1 MKKDKRGVQGKIAPV
16 LTAVCLMLSGC
27 GSVGLAQ
34 EATFE
39 SAYQNGQ
46 EQEPV
51 DIYTSQATGVVQFV
65 DDGNQEVNFF
75 LFDRNESRTLGY
87 TGGTLVGDQYGSPLT
102 ISQLKAGDVVE
113 ITYNSELSRLG
124 QVMLSADAFTYS
136 GVTKYNLSAGN
147 GTVTIGE
154 ESYDMNPG
162 MQVFSEGRQIGV
174 DEVINQDVL
183 TFQGK
188 GHSIMSITVDKGHG
202 YLDLTGEDAFLGGWI
217 EVGQTTIC
225 QIAPDMLLTVPEGT
239 YTVRLTGDKL
249 EESRE
254 VTIRRNQETILDL
267 SDVEI
272 PPLEKG
278 VVILDVTP
286 SSAKVAVDGTS
297 VETTYPLRLSAG
309 LHQLSA
315 EADGYDSITE
325 YFKVETE
332 KTTVTLDLSKKK
344 TVSENS
350 ISTQSENG
358 ATLTI
363 AAPED
368 VEVYQDNLYMGLA
381 PVTYTKTAGSHT
393 ITLRKEGYVTRSHDI
408 EITDDNRDVTYSF
421 PDLEPQNGSSVS
433 GNSISG
439 NTLSPSPSPSAQA
452 DTVSGNSISENSIDD
467 NKTNNSGNSNT

>member
-39 SAYQNGQ
+39 SAYQNGE

-174 DEVINQDVL
+174 DEVIN
-183 TFQGK
+183 
-188 GHSIMSITVDKGHG
+188 HKGHG

-225 QIAPDMLLTVPEGT
+225 QIAQDMLLTVPEGT

-254 VTIRRNQETILDL
+254 VTIKRNQETILDL

-381 PVTYTKTAGSHT
+381 PVTYTQTAGSHT

-408 EITDDNRDVTYSF
+408 EIADDNRDVTYSF